1 MRSSRPTASSA
12 AASSEEPPP
21 EPPVH
26 RTVQPDP
33 EPSHLVMRW
42 ILGYEQ
48 ASDYD
53 IRRELAARREAE
65 RRERLLAEEAARR
78 ARRPTTTTTTVRPDY
93 VSVWEKL
100 PEVDPHAAYGL
111 KMTGRSSSRPRDF
124 QILSE
129 QDLRARYRTDADF
142 VRRGTNAETR
152 RGRRFLQL
160 RLRDEEDCVRRCLMT
175 ERLSEVVMRVMLQQ
189 LDCNSAAAA
198 Q

>member
-1 MRSSRPTASSA
+1 MRSSRSA
-12 AASSEEPPP
+12 SEELY
-21 EPPVH
+21 
-26 RTVQPDP
+26 RRATQMDP
-33 EPSHLVMRW
+33 EPGHLVMRW

-65 RRERLLAEEAARR
+65 RRERLMAEEAARR
-78 ARRPTTTTTTVRPDY
+78 ARRPTVRPDY

-111 KMTGRSSSRPRDF
+111 KMTGRNRPRDF

-160 RLRDEEDCVRRCLMT
+160 QLRDEEDCVRRCLMT
-175 ERLSEVVMRVMLQQ
+175 ERLSEVVMRVMRQQ
-189 LDCNSAAAA
+189 LDCNSA